1 MNSFFTNSEC
11 EDIAILVSTMLPN
24 ALSGE
29 DEDNKELAADLL
41 NAAIKYAKYRMDWA
55 IHDSTWKIENDK
67 YRTSA
72 HNRFMDCLNIFL
84 RYNKHCTLEKYDRK
98 DLGDIACYLAYA
110 AAISERS

>member
-84 RYNKHCTLEKYDRK
+84 RYNKMPLEKEFGRK

-110 AAISERS
+110 AAISER

>member
-1 MNSFFTNSEC
+1 MNSLFINSEC

-29 DEDNKELAADLL
+29 DEDNSELATDLL

-72 HNRFMDCLNIFL
+72 HNRFIDCLNIFL
-84 RYNKHCTLEKYDRK
+84 RYNKKSLEKEFDRK

-110 AAISERS
+110 ATIAER

>member
-1 MNSFFTNSEC
+1 MNSLFANSEC

-24 ALSGE
+24 VLSGE
-29 DEDNKELAADLL
+29 DEDNKELATDLL

-55 IHDSTWKIENDK
+55 THDNIWKMENDK

-84 RYNKHCTLEKYDRK
+84 RYNKRSTLEKYDRK

-110 AAISERS
+110 AAISER